1 VCVSYRIGGARN
13 RSSDRTTQFF
23 RKKKHFLFKPRV
35 DSAENLETCA
45 QSGNVQNN
53 LHLESQSQKIKNSK
67 KKGMTSAAAVQ
78 GFEEYQNKKL
88 IAKEK
93 YYSRKLEIMN
103 KMLEVEREKNKNFD
117 RIATALKNF
126 KNN

>member
-1 VCVSYRIGGARN
+1 
-13 RSSDRTTQFF
+13 
-23 RKKKHFLFKPRV
+23 
-35 DSAENLETCA
+35 
-45 QSGNVQNN
+45 
-53 LHLESQSQKIKNSK
+53 
-67 KKGMTSAAAVQ
+67 MTSAAAVQ

-117 RIATALKNF
+117 RIETALENF

>member
-1 VCVSYRIGGARN
+1 LSPI
-13 RSSDRTTQFF
+13 
-23 RKKKHFLFKPRV
+23 
-35 DSAENLETCA
+35 
-45 QSGNVQNN
+45 
-53 LHLESQSQKIKNSK
+53 
-67 KKGMTSAAAVQ
+67 VQ

-103 KMLEVEREKNKNFD
+103 KILEVEREKNKNFN
-117 RIATALKNF
+117 RIATALENF